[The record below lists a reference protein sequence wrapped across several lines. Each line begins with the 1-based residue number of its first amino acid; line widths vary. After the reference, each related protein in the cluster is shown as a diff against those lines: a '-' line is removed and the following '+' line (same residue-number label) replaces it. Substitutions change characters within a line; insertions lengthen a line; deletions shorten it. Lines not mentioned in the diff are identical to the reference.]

1 MKRFL
6 IIGFG
11 AAIVAVLGCSSEAS
25 AYDGVILKADLYDVP
40 APVLE
45 AAKYADVY
53 SAPLTAEILSPSFTS
68 NFNRLVVFPELG
80 SSALLEGYE
89 SRSRGPPG
97 KGYNVRANRSE
108 RNYHLTDALRF
119 SLQVRTRLA

>member
-11 AAIVAVLGCSSEAS
+11 AAIVAVLGCSSEAT

-45 AAKYADVY
+45 ACKFADVY
-53 SAPLTAEILSPSFTS
+53 SAPLTAEILSPGFAS

-89 SRSRGPPG
+89 SRSRGPPVMSF
-97 KGYNVRANRSE
+97 NVKANRSE

-119 SLQVRTRLA
+119 SLKARTRLA